1 VPQVLLDP
9 AYQAP
14 QLQHS
19 FNKVEVKALIC
30 AEFYKTNSCY
40 QILRAVIPELD
51 GYPESGVEIKG
62 SKTPSLKT
70 LVIMSDKHYRW
81 DLIADLFDILN
92 CKPRIN
98 LCVISKD
105 YYKNSLQV

>member
-1 VPQVLLDP
+1 MSQVQIDP

-14 QLQHS
+14 QLLQS
-19 FNKVEVKALIC
+19 IKKVDVKALIC

-70 LVIMSDKHYRW
+70 LVIMSDKHYR
-81 DLIADLFDILN
+81 
-92 CKPRIN
+92 
-98 LCVISKD
+98 
-105 YYKNSLQV
+105 